1 MKISSWVMCMNEL
14 MNFWQLDSYSSGAM
28 HAGSRQLALET
39 WPGDSRYLLQALTQR
54 LGRDR
59 GCLRG
64 RFEREMRSPEMQF
77 GPWMDCCANSDA
89 VTGFSASVTPT
100 VVGNVKTVPCGKL
113 APLRLVEATGQKQL
127 LARQWCSVE
136 RGRLRWLLAVVC

>member
-1 MKISSWVMCMNEL
+1 MKISYWVMCINEL

-59 GCLRG
+59 SCLGG
-64 RFEREMRSPEMQF
+64 RFEREMRLPEVQF
-77 GPWMDCCANSDA
+77 GPWVDCCANSDA
-89 VTGFSASVTPT
+89 LTCFSASVTPT
-100 VVGNVKTVPCGKL
+100 VVGNVKTVPYGKL
-113 APLRLVEATGQKQL
+113 AQLRLVKATRQKQL

-136 RGRLRWLLAVVC
+136 RGCRRWLLAVVC